1 MRHIFCILLIALAMG
16 CQSRPT
22 TVQTGTALEISDATL
37 DKGTS
42 DTIRFGRL
50 HAGETGVK
58 QFRLRNT
65 SSRTL
70 VITRYEVS
78 CQCVKPEFERRP
90 LKSGEEIPLSV
101 RFDTRGESG
110 WQMKLLKFYTSES
123 NEPLRVYVEADVL

>member
-22 TVQTGTALEISDATL
+22 TVQTGTALEISDTTL

-58 QFRLRNT
+58 QFRLRNM

-70 VITRYEVS
+70 VVTRYEVS

-90 LKSGEEIPLSV
+90 LQPGEEIPLSV
-101 RFDTRGESG
+101 RFDTRGEHG

-123 NEPLRVYVEADVL
+123 NEPLRIYVEADVL